1 LRVISFLPVKALR
14 INYIAGKYSEKDY
27 KLNKFHVYD
36 LDFKVTESTGI
47 TYSLRMF
54 LISLL
59 HNLSRSIGVVS
70 RGTQREENNLLPD
83 NHKKAIFVYVK

>member
-59 HNLSRSIGVVS
+59 HNLSRSVG
-70 RGTQREENNLLPD
+70 RGNHEKHRETQREENNL
-83 NHKKAIFVYVK
+83 